1 MSQNSA
7 TAATAVSRTADA
19 IADLG
24 AVYGLVEASSGQLIN

>member
-24 AVYGLVEASSGQLIN
+24 AVYGLVEGEFRR